1 MGRVQVIAVSY
12 RPPPRRWKVYIA
24 GAMARGC
31 VTMTASAAVARLR
44 PGMRVMLPPGCGEPR
59 ALVHEICRQ
68 SERLRD
74 LTLMGGIHLGDYP
87 WARPECA
94 ALRYATWHMS
104 PRLDDARRRGRVEFV
119 PLRYFDIVSEFAP
132 GGRWAPDCVLV
143 HAAPPDA
150 RGYLSLGVG
159 VSVAL
164 PAARRAPLVIA
175 QVNPNMPRA
184 RGNGWLHAS
193 QVDIRVDVDEP
204 LVEYPPPAVGAV
216 ERAIGGHVAAL
227 VPDGAAVQVGVGAIP
242 QAVLEGLAG
251 HRDLALH
258 SLLVDQGVALA
269 EGGVVT
275 GARKRVHRGRM
286 DLGEAM
292 GTRRTFDFLAA
303 SDAVNME
310 SAAFTHDPEVV
321 ARMDRFVAINSAL
334 EIDLA
339 GQVTAESLGVRQVAG
354 IGGQFDFVL
363 GASRSAGGAAIIALP
378 STGRDGAVS
387 RIVPRLTAGA
397 AVTTPRYLADWIV
410 TEHGAA
416 RLRGLS
422 DTARATALL
431 AVAHPRFQGELE
443 RALTS

>member
-1 MGRVQVIAVSY
+1 
-12 RPPPRRWKVYIA
+12 
-24 GAMARGC
+24 MARGF
-31 VTMTASAAVARLR
+31 TKLRLGEAVGLLR
-44 PGMRVMLPPGCGEPR
+44 PGMKVLLPPGCGEPR
-59 ALVHEICRQ
+59 ALVAEICRQ

-87 WARPECA
+87 WAEPDRA
-94 ALRYATWHMS
+94 TLRYATWHMS
-104 PRLDDARRRGRVEFV
+104 PRLEDARRRGRVEFI
-119 PLRYFDIVSEFAP
+119 PLRYFDLVTEFAA

-143 HAAPPDA
+143 HAAPPDGH
-150 RGYLSLGVG
+150 GYLSLGVS

-164 PAARRAPLVIA
+164 PAARAAPLVIA
-175 QVNPNMPRA
+175 QVNHAMPRA

-193 QVDIRVDVDEP
+193 QVDAWVEVDEP
-204 LVEYPPPAVGAV
+204 LVEYPPPVVGEV
-216 ERAIGGHVAAL
+216 ERAIGRHVAAL
-227 VPDGAAVQVGVGAIP
+227 VPDGATVQVGVGGIP
-242 QAVLEGLAG
+242 QAVLEALGG

-258 SLLVDQGVALA
+258 SLLVDSGVTLVAR
-269 EGGVVT
+269 GVVT
-275 GARKRVHRGRM
+275 GARKRLHRGRL

-292 GTRRTFDFLAA
+292 GTRRTFDFLAS

-310 SAAFTHDPEVV
+310 SAAFTHDPHLV
-321 ARMDRFVAINSAL
+321 AAIDRFVAINSAL
-334 EIDLA
+334 EIDLG
-339 GQVTAESLGVRQVAG
+339 GQVTAESLGRRQVAG

-387 RIVPRLTAGA
+387 RIVPRMAEGA
-397 AVTTPRYLADWIV
+397 AVTTPRYLADWVV

-416 RLRGLS
+416 RLRGVS
-422 DTARATALL
+422 DSARATALL

>member
-1 MGRVQVIAVSY
+1 
-12 RPPPRRWKVYIA
+12 VYIA
-24 GAMARGC
+24 DAMARGF
-31 VTMTASAAVARLR
+31 TKLRLGEAVGLLR
-44 PGMRVMLPPGCGEPR
+44 PGMKVLLPPGCGEPR
-59 ALVHEICRQ
+59 ALVAEICRQ

-87 WARPECA
+87 WAQPDRA
-94 ALRYATWHMS
+94 TLRYATWHMS
-104 PRLDDARRRGRVEFV
+104 PRLEDARRRGRVEFI
-119 PLRYFDIVSEFAP
+119 PLRYFDLVTEFAA

-143 HAAPPDA
+143 HAAPPDGH
-150 RGYLSLGVG
+150 GYLSLGVS

-164 PAARRAPLVIA
+164 PAARAAPLVIA
-175 QVNPNMPRA
+175 QVNHAMPRA

-193 QVDIRVDVDEP
+193 QVDAWVEVDEP
-204 LVEYPPPAVGAV
+204 LVEYPPPVVGEV
-216 ERAIGGHVAAL
+216 ERAIGRHVAAL
-227 VPDGAAVQVGVGAIP
+227 VPDGATVQVGVGGIP
-242 QAVLEGLAG
+242 QAVLEALGG

-258 SLLVDQGVALA
+258 SLLVDSGVTLVAR
-269 EGGVVT
+269 GVVT
-275 GARKRVHRGRM
+275 GARKRLHRGRL

-292 GTRRTFDFLAA
+292 GTRRTFDFLAS

-310 SAAFTHDPEVV
+310 SAAFTHDPHLV
-321 ARMDRFVAINSAL
+321 AAIDRFVAINSAL
-334 EIDLA
+334 EIDLG
-339 GQVTAESLGVRQVAG
+339 GQVTAESLGRRQVAG

-387 RIVPRLTAGA
+387 RIVPRMAEGA
-397 AVTTPRYLADWIV
+397 AVTTPRYLADWVV

-416 RLRGLS
+416 RLRGVS
-422 DTARATALL
+422 DSARATALL

>member
-1 MGRVQVIAVSY
+1 
-12 RPPPRRWKVYIA
+12 
-24 GAMARGC
+24 
-31 VTMTASAAVARLR
+31 MT
-44 PGMRVMLPPGCGEPR
+44 VMMPPGCGEPR
-59 ALVHEICRQ
+59 ALVTEICRQ

-87 WARPECA
+87 WARAEHA

-104 PRLDDARRRGRVEFV
+104 PRLEDARRRGRVEFL
-119 PLRYFDIVSEFAP
+119 PIRYFDVVTEFAP

-143 HAAPPDA
+143 HTAPPDA
-150 RGYLSLGVG
+150 RGYLSLGAAVG
-159 VSVAL
+159 VAL

-184 RGNGWLHAS
+184 RGNAWLHTS

-204 LVEYPPPAVGAV
+204 LTEYPPPVVGEV

-258 SLLVDQGVALA
+258 SLLVDQGVALV
-269 EGGVVT
+269 ERGVVT

-286 DLGEAM
+286 DLAEAM
-292 GTRRTFDFLAA
+292 GTRRTFDFLHDN
-303 SDAVNME
+303 DAVNME
-310 SAAFTHDPEVV
+310 SSAYTHDPDVV
-321 ARMDRFVAINSAL
+321 AHLDRFVAINSAL
-334 EIDLA
+334 EIDLT
-339 GQVTAESLGVRQVAG
+339 GQVTAESLGPRQVAG

-397 AVTTPRYLADWIV
+397 AVTTPRYLADWVV
-410 TEHGAA
+410 TEHGAT

-422 DTARATALL
+422 DKARATALI
-431 AVAHPRFQGELE
+431 AVAHPRFQGELD